1 MKISHSI
8 NPFRLVSEFKEP
20 RLLNFA
26 GDDGKGG
33 QGGQHDGA
41 DDPDPNTPA
50 GKKWAKLREE
60 KRLAEEAART
70 ERENRIKAE
79 AKAEAFEEFKNSF
92 QQQPKKPAQKS
103 GGGESPEEQ
112 IQINPDDEKIVATI
126 FQREMKK
133 LGLDQI
139 PEVVT
144 KLQEQ
149 TQGVQANATLD
160 QARRELEAEF
170 SGSVPF
176 NYEEAIKYARERGY
190 GMTFQNAKEALRIAH
205 KEMNEKSF
213 IEFYQGG
220 AQPKKK
226 VPKMAA
232 SGRNA
237 DDDVI
242 EIPDD
247 DQPLDPKNINS
258 LDDARKAAHAMF
270 TGDGV

>member
-1 MKISHSI
+1 M
-8 NPFRLVSEFKEP
+8 NPYRLISEFREP

-26 GDDGKGG
+26 GEGGG
-33 QGGQHDGA
+33 QGAGSQSDGT
-41 DDPDPNTPA
+41 DEPVPDSPA

-60 KRLAEEAART
+60 KKAAEELAQQ
-70 ERENRIKAE
+70 EREQRIAAE
-79 AKAEAFEEFKNSF
+79 ARAKAFDDWKAQFDGTK
-92 QQQPKKPAQKS
+92 KKPKS
-103 GGGESPEEQ
+103 GGNNGNADDDEQ
-112 IQINPDDEKIVATI
+112 PVQINPDDEKIVATI

-149 TQGVQANATLD
+149 TQSVQATNALERAK
-160 QARRELEAEF
+160 QELTAEF
-170 SGSVPF
+170 SESVPF
-176 NYEEAIKYARERGY
+176 NYEEALKFAKERGY
-190 GMTFQNAKEALRIAH
+190 GMTFTNVKEALRVAH
-205 KEMNEKSF
+205 KEMNEKAF
-213 IEFYQGG
+213 IEHWQGG

-232 SGRNA
+232 SGRSA
-237 DDDVI
+237 DDVI

-258 LDDARKAAHAMF
+258 LEDARRAAKEMF
-270 TGDGV
+270 QEEGV